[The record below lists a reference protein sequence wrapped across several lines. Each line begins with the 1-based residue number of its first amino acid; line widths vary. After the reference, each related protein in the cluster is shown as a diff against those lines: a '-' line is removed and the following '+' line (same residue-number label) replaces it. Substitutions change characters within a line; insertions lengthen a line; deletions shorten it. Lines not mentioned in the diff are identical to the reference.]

1 MLSIISGVVAFAAGG
16 TGLWCFKPRGGKLHP
31 LATAPLL
38 DSIVPICIVGLL
50 AIGVALIVSGASS
63 L

>member
-1 MLSIISGVVAFAAGG
+1 MLSIISGVVVFGAGG
-16 TGLWCFKPRGGKLHP
+16 SSLWYFKPRGDRMHP

-38 DSIVPICIVGLL
+38 ESIIPICIVGLL
-50 AIGVALIVSGASS
+50 ATGIALIVSGAAS

>member
-1 MLSIISGVVAFAAGG
+1 MLSIISGAVVLGAGG
-16 TGLWCFKPRGGKLHP
+16 TGIWYFKPRGNKPHR

-38 DSIVPICIVGLL
+38 DAFIPICIVALL
-50 AIGVALIVSGASS
+50 ALGIALIVSGAAS